1 MFSAEQNRNIVL
13 WQCFTL
19 YSSCSYLSCIGYRLS
34 VIGYRLSVIGYRLSV
49 IGYRL
54 SVLSQG
60 GANSSI
66 ASLGV
71 SDKVLV

>member
-13 WQCFTL
+13 WQCFIL

-49 IGYRL
+49 IGYISRWGKFKHRL
-54 SVLSQG
+54 VRC
-60 GANSSI
+60 
-66 ASLGV
+66 
-71 SDKVLV
+71 K